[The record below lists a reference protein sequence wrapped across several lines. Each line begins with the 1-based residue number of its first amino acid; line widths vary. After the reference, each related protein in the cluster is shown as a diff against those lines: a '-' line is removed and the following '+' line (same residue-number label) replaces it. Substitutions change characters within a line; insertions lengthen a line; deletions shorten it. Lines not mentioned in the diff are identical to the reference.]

1 MLVIGLLLVL
11 IAIALIVGAVYDGAE
26 PATMEAFGSELDTT
40 VAGVFFTG
48 VGTTLL
54 LFLGLW
60 MLKAATARSRKQR
73 ADRKA
78 QRMRHRESVARL
90 EQERNELRAENERLA
105 KAAARPSSGATGPAS
120 TTAHGGTADPTAG
133 REPVDL
139 TPGGKHAD
147 PAATDQPPT
156 ARPAEDDRV
165 ARDHQPR
172 T

>member
-54 LFLGLW
+54 LVLGLW

-105 KAAARPSSGATGPAS
+105 KAASGPSAGGSTAPAAGAAAS
-120 TTAHGGTADPTAG
+120 GTAPAG

-147 PAATDQPPT
+147 PAAVDQPPT